1 MFPVSFRM
9 GGNEDGRGVGER
21 LAVDPNDN
29 RVLFFGS
36 RHEGLWKSTDCA
48 ATWKKVET
56 FPLKGLGNP
65 QRGQPHAWW
74 VELRRV
80 RSEERRDDLRRIV
93 RSGRHAPVSK

>member
-1 MFPVSFRM
+1 MSVSGSLRKSVRDRGNTWDVFPVSFRM

-48 ATWKKVET
+48 ATRMP
-56 FPLKGLGNP
+56 FIP
-65 QRGQPHAWW
+65 
-74 VELRRV
+74 ELSWMTSNARR
-80 RSEERRDDLRRIV
+80 RT
-93 RSGRHAPVSK
+93 VSYAR